1 MSGADDAASMPLPRR
16 QAVQRF
22 SLVRRNYKVSNK
34 ISLAAS
40 AFWKSSVT
48 NLFADASNLEA
59 ARIKQNFSM
68 DTGEAMKSAE
78 AYEHE
83 QGWDFEKAAMPYV
96 DSLYNTAYRMT
107 RNSEDA
113 EDLVQETYLKAYKY
127 YDKFEEG
134 TNFKAWLFKIMK
146 NTFINNYRKKK
157 LTPHKIDFS
166 EIEESYERVIQKNA
180 PDLIK
185 DPESEI
191 FQDMMDEDVKRAL
204 DSLPH
209 DYKMVVLLADIE
221 GFSYKEIAEILDCPV
236 GTVMSRLYRGR
247 KMLERTLLEYA
258 RKYGYIRG
266 TAEPAKMRSRK
277 DETKGRKKK
286 DQADEETEVEEP
298 EENEEE
304 ILFADED
311 EDAELELNDEEEQE
325 FGIE

>member
-1 MSGADDAASMPLPRR
+1 VGYLRSSFTHRDSGTTYELYNLVA
-16 QAVQRF
+16 
-22 SLVRRNYKVSNK
+22 VRRPMG
-34 ISLAAS
+34 
-40 AFWKSSVT
+40 
-48 NLFADASNLEA
+48 D
-59 ARIKQNFSM
+59 M
-68 DTGEAMKSAE
+68 MKSAGT
-78 AYEHE
+78 YEHE
-83 QGWDFEKAAMPYV
+83 QGWNFEQAAMPYV

-113 EDLVQETYLKAYKY
+113 EDLVQETYMKAYKY

-247 KMLERTLLEYA
+247 KMLERVLLEYA
-258 RKYGYIRG
+258 KKYGYIRSG
-266 TAEPAKMRSRK
+266 EPAKMRSRK
-277 DETKGRKKK
+277 DEAKKK
-286 DQADEETEVEEP
+286 KVETKSEAAEAEETDATDEDDEIALLAQDPMEFEFELDEEEP
-298 EENEEE
+298 EE
-304 ILFADED
+304 
-311 EDAELELNDEEEQE
+311 E
-325 FGIE
+325 FRLD

>member
-1 MSGADDAASMPLPRR
+1 
-16 QAVQRF
+16 
-22 SLVRRNYKVSNK
+22 
-34 ISLAAS
+34 
-40 AFWKSSVT
+40 
-48 NLFADASNLEA
+48 
-59 ARIKQNFSM
+59 
-68 DTGEAMKSAE
+68 MKSAG

-83 QGWDFEKAAMPYV
+83 QGWNFEKAAMPYV

-191 FQDMMDEDVKRAL
+191 FQEMMDEDVKRAL

-247 KMLERTLLEYA
+247 KMLERVLLEYA
-258 RKYGYIRG
+258 KKYGYIRG
-266 TAEPAKMRSRK
+266 AEPAKMRSRK
-277 DETKGRKKK
+277 DELKKQQK
-286 DQADEETEVEEP
+286 AADKKADGET
-298 EENEEE
+298 
-304 ILFADED
+304 ADED
-311 EDAELELNDEEEQE
+311 EPELSEDEELALLARDEEEFE
-325 FGIE
+325 FEVEDEAEEEEFQLE